1 MQNLQYTSIDF
12 CFFSSYIQKSTKLN
26 IFVYFHCMIFAY
38 LTNAVYIFAYFV
50 HISCILLAYTCIS
63 LAYK

>member
-1 MQNLQYTSIDF
+1 MQNLHNTSIDF
-12 CFFSSYIQKSTKLN
+12 CFFCIQKSIKLH
-26 IFVYFHCMIFAY
+26 ISAYFHCMIFAY
-38 LTNAVYIFAYFV
+38 LANAVYIFAYFV